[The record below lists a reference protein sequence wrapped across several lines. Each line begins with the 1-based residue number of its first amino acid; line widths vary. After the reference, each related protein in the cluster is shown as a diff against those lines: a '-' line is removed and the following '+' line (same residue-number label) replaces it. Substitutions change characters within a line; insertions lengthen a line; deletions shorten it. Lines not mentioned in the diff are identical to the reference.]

1 MAADPP
7 GDDGPADDRRRA
19 LQPRLQR
26 AEDPHVDVRVVE
38 PGPVLR
44 PLLAYQR
51 AVDRLNERLGR
62 LTRYLVVLVVV
73 IGFGNALA
81 RYIGRFLGRQI
92 TSNLWFEIQWYLFG
106 AIFLLGF
113 GYAVKN
119 EINVRVD
126 FWYADFSPRRKAVVD
141 LIGHLI
147 GLLPFSLIAIYV
159 LYGPTLTSWGARPD
173 GSFATWRVWE
183 VWEQS
188 PDPGGLPRAPIK
200 TLIVVGFV
208 LLLLQGLAELVKLA
222 AVLTGRA
229 ERVGTPDQPLRVE

>member
-1 MAADPP
+1 VLAS
-7 GDDGPADDRRRA
+7 
-19 LQPRLQR
+19 RLQR
-26 AEDPHVDVRVVE
+26 TEDPHVDVRIVS
-38 PGPVLR
+38 PGRILR

-51 AVDRLNERLGR
+51 AVDRLNEWLGS
-62 LTRYLVVLVVV
+62 LTSYLVVAVIV
-73 IGFGNALA
+73 IGFANAVA
-81 RYIGRFLGRQI
+81 RYAGRFYGRQI

-106 AIFLLGF
+106 AIFLLAF
-113 GYAVKN
+113 GYSVKN

-126 FWYADFSPRRKAVVD
+126 FWYADFSPRRKALVD
-141 LIGHLI
+141 FVGHLI
-147 GLLPFSLIAIYV
+147 GLVPFCLLAIYV

-188 PDPGGLPRAPIK
+188 PDPQGLPRAPIK
-200 TLIVVGFV
+200 TVILLGFV
-208 LLLLQGLAELVKLA
+208 LLLLQGLAELVKLG